1 MARYTSPY
9 NKNTTGHFPQAIWQ
23 KVRLSLF
30 NADRGD
36 TDSVLNLIPAEKV
49 VAVKKPRAVR
59 TGGNPGKWLILPI
72 IVDIY
77 WHSLLDMCFGSCCRG
92 WEMRDDTI
100 FGLFLWAM
108 ITHLARRMKV
118 VCFASDGYT
127 AMIARAKLQRQ
138 A

>member
-59 TGGNPGKWLILPI
+59 TGGNP
-72 IVDIY
+72 
-77 WHSLLDMCFGSCCRG
+77 DMCFGSCCRG
-92 WEMRDDTI
+92 
-100 FGLFLWAM
+100 
-108 ITHLARRMKV
+108 
-118 VCFASDGYT
+118 
-127 AMIARAKLQRQ
+127 
-138 A
+138 